1 MTLVAAAVVVKGNVQ
16 GVGYRY
22 FCYQKALSF
31 GVTGWVCNDP
41 EGSVSLLLEGE
52 KEVLVDLVELLR
64 EGPASSRVDDVEIE
78 WRDYSQTMKTFEMR
92 F

>member
-1 MTLVAAAVVVKGNVQ
+1 MTLVAAGLVVKGMVQ

-22 FCYQKALSF
+22 FCYRKALDL

-41 EGSVSLLLEGE
+41 EGSVSLLVEGE
-52 KEVLVDLVELLR
+52 KAVLIDLIALLR
-64 EGPASSRVDDVEIE
+64 DGPASSRVTDIEID
-78 WRDYSQTMKTFEMR
+78 WCDYSGTMKTFEMR